1 MICKSLLFFF
11 FFCYVVK
18 YHDIFLKH
26 IDFFT
31 YDSYIVYRLFFT
43 YTAFSLHY
51 CTYHMYGTYIFNN
64 NISHEFY
71 HIQCTLCLMYYKC
84 YRTVHHWLLHS
95 LLLKVYMYLISI
107 NLILFVQLYWLQFLM
122 RYMLYL

>member
-1 MICKSLLFFF
+1 MICESLLFFF
-11 FFCYVVK
+11 CYLVK
-18 YHDIFLKH
+18 YRDIFLKH

-31 YDSYIVYRLFFT
+31 YSYIVYRLFFT

-51 CTYHMYGTYIFNN
+51 CTYHMYGTYICNN

-84 YRTVHHWLLHS
+84 YRTVHHCLLHK

-107 NLILFVQLYWLQFLM
+107 NLILFVQSYWLQFHM